1 VDLNQKQQ
9 LTAARENAAKIKAR
23 FRPWRSIFVLGLA
36 AVFGAVSRSARAA
49 AASPEF
55 DGTFFHALGRGGTG
69 LAAGGAAVAFC
80 LLGLLGTTGIATAAR
95 DALRLRIGNAHAA
108 VVRYAIVLMGSL
120 VVILITLQLFGIS
133 VTQLLLGGAFATVLL
148 GIAGQQSLSNICA
161 GVVLLLA
168 RPVEIGDR
176 VSVRSGPMGGEQRGT
191 VTEIGLLYVQLDTS
205 AGLVNLPNEQV
216 LGAAV
221 ALAPDA
227 DTNQDESPGHS
238 ANAHTGAAGAPPPA
252 R

>member
-1 VDLNQKQQ
+1 VDLHERQQ
-9 LTAARENAAKIKAR
+9 LAAVREGAAKVKAR
-23 FRPWRSIFVLGLA
+23 FRPWRSIFILGLA
-36 AVFGAVSRSARAA
+36 VIMGAVSRSARTA

-80 LLGLLGTTGIATAAR
+80 LLGLLGTTGIAKAAR
-95 DALRLRIGNAHAA
+95 DALRPKIGNAHSA
-108 VVRYAIVLMGSL
+108 VVRYAIVLTGSL

-148 GIAGQQSLSNICA
+148 GLAGQQSLSNICA

-168 RPVEIGDR
+168 RPVDIGDR
-176 VSVRSGPMGGEQRGT
+176 VSVRSGPMGGELTGT
-191 VTEIGLLYVQLDTS
+191 VTEIGLLYVRLDTS
-205 AGLVNLPNEQV
+205 SGLVNLPNEQV

-221 ALAPDA
+221 AQAADA
-227 DTNQDESPGHS
+227 DAKQDESPGHP
-238 ANAHTGAAGAPPPA
+238 ANAHTEAAGK

>member
-1 VDLNQKQQ
+1 VGGIAIVDLNKKQQ
-9 LTAARENAAKIKAR
+9 LTAARQDVAKVKAR

-36 AVFGAVSRSARAA
+36 VVMGAVSRSARTA
-49 AASPEF
+49 AASPVF

-69 LAAGGAAVAFC
+69 LAAAGAAVAFC
-80 LLGLLGTTGIATAAR
+80 LLALLGTTGIAKAAR
-95 DALRLRIGNAHAA
+95 DALRPKVGNAHSA
-108 VVRYAIVLMGSL
+108 VVRYAIVLTGGL

-133 VTQLLLGGAFATVLL
+133 VTQLLVGGAFATVLL

-176 VSVRSGPMGGEQRGT
+176 VFVRSGPMGGELRGT
-191 VTEIGLLYVQLDTS
+191 LTEIGLLYVQLDTS
-205 AGLVNLPNEQV
+205 SGLVNLPNEQV

-221 ALAPDA
+221 ALALDA
-227 DTNQDESPGHS
+227 DAKQNESPGQ
-238 ANAHTGAAGAPPPA
+238 PPVHH
-252 R
+252 